1 MFALR
6 RTGKYDYATTKPDHR
21 AWGAMQPSNRTIIG
35 VAMLL
40 FGSVLLGVGMHH
52 LIKTGTCSSTGYSSH
67 YGRVPFC
74 PAGTGWWIL
83 FVIGGIFLAV
93 IGGLVSGGSSA
104 ILIVPAVFAGIG
116 IGALTIAFDS
126 SASSSSKT
134 FGMIFGGAF
143 ALCGLVPLL
152 IGGVG
157 AIRRTGARTPA
168 SALSPTALKGDPIMG
183 AYASGQTSSP
193 TASAVSAFGTT
204 PTFSAPVMPSQPGPA
219 TAPNGDAL
227 DKLAKLAK
235 LRDQGALTDDE
246 FNRQKAKLLAEL

>member
-1 MFALR
+1 
-6 RTGKYDYATTKPDHR
+6 
-21 AWGAMQPSNRTIIG
+21 MQPSNRTIIG

-67 YGRVPFC
+67 YGPVPYC

-83 FVIGGIFLAV
+83 FVIGGIFMAV
-93 IGGLVSGGSSA
+93 IGGLVSGGPSA
-104 ILIVPAVFAGIG
+104 MLIVPAVFAGIG

-134 FGMIFGGAF
+134 FGIIFGGAF
-143 ALCGLVPLL
+143 AVCGLVPLL
-152 IGGVG
+152 IWGIS
-157 AIRRTGARTPA
+157 ALRRTGARTPP
-168 SALSPTALKGDPIMG
+168 SGLSPTALKGDPIMG
-183 AYASGQTSSP
+183 AYASGQAAPP
-193 TASAVSAFGTT
+193 TATTVSAFGT
-204 PTFSAPVMPSQPGPA
+204 PATFSTQVVPTA
-219 TAPNGDAL
+219 TASPAAGASASGDAL

-246 FNRQKAKLLAEL
+246 FNREKAKLLTEL

>member
-1 MFALR
+1 
-6 RTGKYDYATTKPDHR
+6 
-21 AWGAMQPSNRTIIG
+21 MQPSNRTIIG

-67 YGRVPFC
+67 YGPVPYC

-83 FVIGGIFLAV
+83 FVIGGICMAV
-93 IGGLVSGGSSA
+93 IGGLVSGGPSA

-134 FGMIFGGAF
+134 FGIIFGGAF
-143 ALCGLVPLL
+143 AVCGLVPLL
-152 IGGVG
+152 IWGIG
-157 AIRRTGARTPA
+157 ALRRTGARTPP
-168 SALSPTALKGDPIMG
+168 SALSPTALKGDPTDPIMG
-183 AYASGQTSSP
+183 AYASGQTTSP
-193 TASAVSAFGTT
+193 TATTVSAFGT
-204 PTFSAPVMPSQPGPA
+204 PATFSAPIAPTA
-219 TAPNGDAL
+219 TSSAAASASGDAL

-246 FNRQKAKLLAEL
+246 FNREKAKLLTEL